1 MHNPTRKIEDY
12 LFVWAEKCPHQIAV
26 ACGSEELTYA
36 KLAQEVV
43 LRKEEF
49 QRSGLNCKNAMV
61 VRSSQDIDF
70 LITYL
75 AVHLLDGVMVP
86 LESSISD
93 ETLHEV
99 LKMTE
104 HADIPSGTADI
115 LFTTGTTGKRKGVII
130 SHEAILAN
138 AENLIDAHEFKH
150 DLAFIISG
158 PLNHIGSLSKIWPTL
173 IVGGTIY
180 ITEGMKD
187 INTFLRTIERPD
199 CLVATFLVP
208 ASIKMLLTFGKKQLA
223 QYIDKID
230 FIETGAAPISQQD
243 MEALCK
249 LLPHTRL
256 YNTYASTETGII
268 CTHNYN
274 TNQCWAGCLGKP
286 MKNSSVTITNEGI
299 VACSGKTLMTGYLND
314 EKTTKEILK
323 NGIIYTHDQG
333 YIDEYGYLHLAG
345 RKDDI
350 INVGGFKVNPIE
362 IENVALTYQNIS
374 DCICVP
380 DTHPVLGTVLRLIVV
395 THGQQPLD
403 KRGLASFLTSKLE
416 HYKVPH
422 FYTQVEKLH
431 RTYNGKLDRKAY
443 LQDSC

>member
-1 MHNPTRKIEDY
+1 MQHPAKKIDDY
-12 LFVWAEKCPHQIAV
+12 LFVWAEKYPHQIAV
-26 ACGSEELTYA
+26 ACGSDELTYA
-36 KLAQEVV
+36 QLAQKVV
-43 LRKEEF
+43 LRKEEL

-61 VRSSQDIDF
+61 VRASQDIDF
-70 LITYL
+70 LITYF

-86 LESSISD
+86 LESSVSD
-93 ETLHEV
+93 EVLHDIM
-99 LKMTE
+99 KMTQQ
-104 HADIPSGTADI
+104 ADIPLGTADV

-138 AENLIDAHEFKH
+138 AENLRDAHEFKH

-173 IVGGTIY
+173 MVGGIVY

-187 INTFLRTIERPD
+187 INSFLRTIDRPN
-199 CLVATFLVP
+199 CQVATFLVP
-208 ASIKMLLTFGKKQLA
+208 ASIKMLLAFGKKQLA

-243 MEALCK
+243 MEELCK

-274 TNQCWAGCLGKP
+274 AGQCWAGCLGKP
-286 MKNSSVTITNEGI
+286 MKNSSLTITAEGL

-314 EKTTKEILK
+314 DETTKEILK
-323 NGIIYTHDQG
+323 DGIIYTHDQG
-333 YIDEYGYLHLAG
+333 YIDEFGNLHLAG

-362 IENVALTYQNIS
+362 IENTALTFQNIS
-374 DCICVP
+374 ECICVP
-380 DTHPVLGTVLRLIVV
+380 DSHPVLGTVLRLIVV
-395 THGQQPLD
+395 TQEQQPLD
-403 KRGLASFLTSKLE
+403 KRALANYLSSKLE

-422 FYTQVEKLH
+422 FYSQVEKLH
-431 RTYNGKLDRKAY
+431 RTYNGKLDRKYY
-443 LQDSC
+443 LQKDS